1 MKNKIKQSGAALLL
15 ALLITS
21 LFSLASFAVGSVLVS
36 EISLT
41 GSFRNKEEAFWAAE
55 AGIEKGLLFYRIHE
69 ETPEYPRGT
78 TSENS
83 KCERTVLRDSRSDRS
98 TITPNCNNDPEGQ
111 LRVFDLRIYDK
122 KLFTDDTE
130 PFKLSKDQ
138 GLTLRP
144 IGSGTLNVK
153 WKIKDDSGQ
162 VAANPSRSRLYYR
175 LSDQGEGE
183 WQTSVDPNQSQVTVS
198 TKQTAIHY
206 NSSHDLIQIKAF
218 LDGVAQD
225 KIMEVSLNSRGKLI
239 GGPYVYI
246 ESVGHYHGISKRLQ
260 VKLNRES
267 TSIYDI
273 MDYVIYSK
281 NTLPTP

>member
-21 LFSLASFAVGSVLVS
+21 LFSLASFAVGSILVS

-55 AGIEKGLLFYRIHE
+55 AGIEKGLLFYRLHE
-69 ETPEYPRGT
+69 QEPEYPNGT
-78 TSENS
+78 SSENN
-83 KCERTVLRDSRSDRS
+83 KCERTVLRDSESDES
-98 TITPNCNNDPEGQ
+98 TIIPNCTNDPDGQ
-111 LRVFDLRIYDK
+111 LTAFDLRVYDK
-122 KLFTDDTE
+122 KIFTDQTE
-130 PFKLSKDQ
+130 PFKLVKDQ
-138 GLTLRP
+138 SLTLRP
-144 IGSGTLNVK
+144 TGSGTLNVN
-153 WKIKDDSGQ
+153 WKIKNDSGQ
-162 VAANPSRSRLYYR
+162 VIANPSRSRLYYR
-175 LSDQGEGE
+175 LSDKGEGE
-183 WQTSVDPNQSQVTVS
+183 WQTSVDPNQNQVEVA

-206 NSSHDLIQIKAF
+206 NGSHDLIQIKAF
-218 LDGVAQD
+218 LDGQAQD
-225 KIMEVSLNSRGKLI
+225 KVMEVNLNSRGKLI

-246 ESVGHYHGISKRLQ
+246 ESVGHHHGISKRLQ

-281 NTLPTP
+281 DTLPTP